1 MVRTEGGTP
10 NSVLDVQKSEPN
22 SSTLSI
28 TASPSSLRHGSPL
41 STGAKSQHAA
51 SPASGPRSQQA
62 SAASGPRSISSVPQ
76 SNRASIPSGPRSAH
90 STNAWPTSAAA
101 ASQHGS
107 NASGPRSAQSTNA
120 RSLGGQSQGSI
131 CTRVSTS
138 DTPLGDDIKTLPSRG
153 STGRT
158 TIFTGHSSRGNCTS
172 TRSSIPS
179 GGEPHLGSGALTGV
193 NQDQFPLKPPRR
205 FPNLGSPSSMN
216 KTPLFNTPPPSQGL
230 RS

>member
-1 MVRTEGGTP
+1 M
-10 NSVLDVQKSEPN
+10 LDVQKSEPN
-22 SSTLSI
+22 SSTLSVA
-28 TASPSSLRHGSPL
+28 ASPSSLCRGSPL

-76 SNRASIPSGPRSAH
+76 SNRESSVLSGPRSAH

-101 ASQHGS
+101 AAAAASQHGS
-107 NASGPRSAQSTNA
+107 IASGPRSAQSTNA

-138 DTPLGDDIKTLPSRG
+138 DTAQGDDIKNLPSRA

-158 TIFTGHSSRGNCTS
+158 TIFTGHSSRGNSTS
-172 TRSSIPS
+172 TTSTIPS
-179 GGEPHLGSGALTGV
+179 GEVPHSGSGGLNCV

-205 FPNLGSPSSMN
+205 FPNLGSTSSMN
-216 KTPLFNTPPPSQGL
+216 KTPLFNTPPAPSQGL

>member
-1 MVRTEGGTP
+1 M
-10 NSVLDVQKSEPN
+10 LDVQKSEPN
-22 SSTLSI
+22 SSTLSVA
-28 TASPSSLRHGSPL
+28 ASPSSLCRGSLL

-76 SNRASIPSGPRSAH
+76 SNRESSVLSGPRSAH

-101 ASQHGS
+101 AAAASQHGS
-107 NASGPRSAQSTNA
+107 IASGPRSAQSTNA

-138 DTPLGDDIKTLPSRG
+138 DTAQGDDTKNLPSRA

-158 TIFTGHSSRGNCTS
+158 TIFTGHSSRGNSTS
-172 TRSSIPS
+172 TTSTIPS
-179 GGEPHLGSGALTGV
+179 GEVPHSGSGGLNCV
-193 NQDQFPLKPPRR
+193 KQDQFPLKPPRR
-205 FPNLGSPSSMN
+205 FPNLGSTSSMN

>member
-1 MVRTEGGTP
+1 
-10 NSVLDVQKSEPN
+10 VLDVQKSEPN
-22 SSTLSI
+22 SSTLSVA
-28 TASPSSLRHGSPL
+28 ASPSSLCRGSLL

-62 SAASGPRSISSVPQ
+62 SAASGPRSISSVAQ
-76 SNRASIPSGPRSAH
+76 SNRESSVLSGPRSAH

-101 ASQHGS
+101 AASQHGS
-107 NASGPRSAQSTNA
+107 NASGPRSPQSTNA
-120 RSLGGQSQGSI
+120 RSLGGQSRGSI

-138 DTPLGDDIKTLPSRG
+138 DTAQGDDIKNVPSRG

-158 TIFTGHSSRGNCTS
+158 TIFTGHSSRGNSTS

-179 GGEPHLGSGALTGV
+179 GGVPHSGSGDLIGV

-205 FPNLGSPSSMN
+205 FPNLGSTSSMN

>member
-1 MVRTEGGTP
+1 M
-10 NSVLDVQKSEPN
+10 LDVQKSEPN
-22 SSTLSI
+22 SSTLSVA
-28 TASPSSLRHGSPL
+28 ASPSSLCRGSPL

-76 SNRASIPSGPRSAH
+76 SNRESSVLSGPRSAH

-101 ASQHGS
+101 AAASQHGS
-107 NASGPRSAQSTNA
+107 IASGPRSAQSTNA

-138 DTPLGDDIKTLPSRG
+138 DTAQGDDIKNLPSRA

-158 TIFTGHSSRGNCTS
+158 TIFTGHSSRGNSTS
-172 TRSSIPS
+172 TTSTIPS
-179 GGEPHLGSGALTGV
+179 GEVPHSGSGGLNCV
-193 NQDQFPLKPPRR
+193 KQDQFPLKPPRR
-205 FPNLGSPSSMN
+205 FPNLGSTSSMN

>member
-1 MVRTEGGTP
+1 M
-10 NSVLDVQKSEPN
+10 LDVQKSEPN
-22 SSTLSI
+22 SSTLSVA
-28 TASPSSLRHGSPL
+28 ASPGALCPGSPL
-41 STGAKSQHAA
+41 STGAKSQQHAA
-51 SPASGPRSQQA
+51 SPASGHRSQQA
-62 SAASGPRSISSVPQ
+62 SAASGPRSVSSVPQ
-76 SNRASIPSGPRSAH
+76 SNRESIPSGPLSAH

-107 NASGPRSAQSTNA
+107 NASGPRSAQPTNA
-120 RSLGGQSQGSI
+120 RSLGGQSQGSF

-138 DTPLGDDIKTLPSRG
+138 DTAQGDDMKNLPSRG

-158 TIFTGHSSRGNCTS
+158 TIFTGHSSRGNSSS
-172 TRSSIPS
+172 TRRSIPIGEVPHSGS
-179 GGEPHLGSGALTGV
+179 GGLNGV
-193 NQDQFPLKPPRR
+193 HQDQFPLKPHRR